1 MPTRTNWLYTE
12 PQPTRA
18 AAAIEFEAQVQTARE
33 SGEDLHQL
41 AGVEV
46 IVEDVDGPPS
56 TGTPGSRSSAPRRS
70 AATEGRG
77 RADAARRRSK
87 FIRASCTFPAGRS

>member
-18 AAAIEFEAQVQTARE
+18 AAAIEFEAQIQTARE

-46 IVEDVDGPPS
+46 IVEDVDGTTQYRY
-56 TGTPGSRSSAPRRS
+56 TGFALFRTP
-70 AATEGRG
+70 
-77 RADAARRRSK
+77 
-87 FIRASCTFPAGRS
+87 